1 MDDSYS
7 HFNNNRVKYL
17 HERCL
22 RLICGGKT
30 ILCEEQLEKGGS
42 ASIYHK
48 KTQTLAIEMFQIKNG
63 MSPENVYF

>member
-1 MDDSYS
+1 MDDPYS

-22 RLICGGKT
+22 RLVCGGK
-30 ILCEEQLEKGGS
+30 IFLHEEQLEKGGS

-48 KTQTLAIEMFQIKNG
+48 KLKHLQLKC
-63 MSPENVYF
+63 SR